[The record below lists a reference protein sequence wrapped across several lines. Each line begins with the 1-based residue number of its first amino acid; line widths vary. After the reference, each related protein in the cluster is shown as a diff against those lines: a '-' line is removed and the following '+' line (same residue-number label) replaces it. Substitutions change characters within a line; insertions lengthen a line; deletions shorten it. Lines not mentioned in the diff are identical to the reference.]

1 MDCLNVKSEEEH
13 EVLQKAELSSE
24 ADSENY
30 PRRLLET
37 LCTTSD
43 WMFTRSQRLNVV
55 QTRTEGTYFG
65 DYVCAAESGRYG
77 PRSSV
82 VFLNP
87 SRSLGLRVAY
97 ESVMTFAEDRNDL
110 V

>member
-1 MDCLNVKSEEEH
+1 M
-13 EVLQKAELSSE
+13 LQAAELSIKLIQRTTSE
-24 ADSENY
+24 A
-30 PRRLLET
+30 PHRLS
-37 LCTTSD
+37 TSLD

-55 QTRTEGTYFG
+55 QTKTEGTYFC
-65 DYVCAAESGRYG
+65 DHVCAAESGRHG

-87 SRSLGLRVAY
+87 SRNLGLSVAY

-110 V
+110 D

>member
-1 MDCLNVKSEEEH
+1 LNVKSEEEH
-13 EVLQKAELSSE
+13 EVLQKAELSARLIQRTTSE
-24 ADSENY
+24 A
-30 PRRLLET
+30 PQR

-43 WMFTRSQRLNVV
+43 STFTRSQRLNGV